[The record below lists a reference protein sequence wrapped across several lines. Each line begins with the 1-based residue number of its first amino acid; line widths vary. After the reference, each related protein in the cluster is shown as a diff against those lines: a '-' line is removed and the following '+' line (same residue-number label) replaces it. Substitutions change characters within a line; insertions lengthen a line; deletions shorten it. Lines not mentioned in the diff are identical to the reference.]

1 MCTLTP
7 NGALSFECGSR
18 QTLSCRVPGKPL
30 GWDITRLSGIN
41 IPGPFR
47 IRIAAE
53 TNTGITSNNIG
64 GDSQFDVTVIA
75 ISGFSTSDNGGTIQ
89 CINIE
94 DGGVQGMADGGTCV
108 RVLLLI
114 CN

>member
-1 MCTLTP
+1 MPSL
-7 NGALSFECGSR
+7 LSVEVDRPS
-18 QTLSCRVPGKPL
+18 LVEYLVNHL
-30 GWDITRLSGIN
+30 GWNITRLSGIN
-41 IPGPFR
+41 IP
-47 IRIAAE
+47 
-53 TNTGITSNNIG
+53 G

-108 RVLLLI
+108 HVILLI

>member
-1 MCTLTP
+1 MGTLTP
-7 NGALSFECGSR
+7 IGALSFECGSR
-18 QTLSCRVPGKPL
+18 QTFSCRVPGKPL
-30 GWDITRLSGIN
+30 GWNITRLSGIN
-41 IPGPFR
+41 IP
-47 IRIAAE
+47 
-53 TNTGITSNNIG
+53 G

-108 RVLLLI
+108 HVILLI

>member
-1 MCTLTP
+1 MGTLTP

-18 QTLSCRVPGKPL
+18 QTLSCGVPGKPL
-30 GWDITRLSGIN
+30 GWNITRLSGIN

-53 TNTGITSNNIG
+53 TNTRITSNDIG
-64 GDSQFDVTVIA
+64 GDSQFDVTIIA
-75 ISGFSTSDNGGTIQ
+75 ISGFSTSDNGGTFQ

-94 DGGVQGMADGGTCV
+94 DGGIQGMADGWRYMCTCATSDM
-108 RVLLLI
+108 
-114 CN
+114 